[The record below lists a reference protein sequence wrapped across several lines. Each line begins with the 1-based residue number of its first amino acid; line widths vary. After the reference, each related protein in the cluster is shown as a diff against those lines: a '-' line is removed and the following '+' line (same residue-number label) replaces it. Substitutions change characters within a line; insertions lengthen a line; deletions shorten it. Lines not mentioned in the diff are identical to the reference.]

1 MVPQLRLPYNKRR
14 IHAEE
19 SGAMMRYLV
28 LIAGVMLALWGAP
41 LHAQSNALY
50 FVATGQRLDDTY
62 GFLSVW
68 RASEG
73 LLTLGQ
79 PISAPF
85 RDGELMVQ
93 YFERGRLELHPAY
106 NNAVLRGRVGAEY
119 AAALGRSFPLPTSAA
134 RASPARRFFAETG
147 YTLGPPFLAFWEAH
161 GAIDVFGLPI
171 SEPRWEYVG
180 GALRQ
185 VQYFE
190 RARLEVDPRPAD
202 PVNAVRISDLGR
214 DLARLRGIDLS
225 PVAAGNALPVD
236 ANGQPQAAPPAS
248 TPAAA
253 PTPASAAK
261 PPAPKP
267 AQPVIRST
275 GDKLIIVDLSDQWLY
290 ALDGD
295 RIIFDAPVS
304 TGRDGFNTPV
314 GSFSIYAKVRE
325 QTMRGC
331 AGGECWVVP
340 RVPHAMYIVGGVALH
355 GTYWHNQFGTGVRR
369 SHGCINLPL
378 KSAAWLYEWAPVGT
392 PVVVR
397 R

>member
-1 MVPQLRLPYNKRR
+1 
-14 IHAEE
+14 
-19 SGAMMRYLV
+19 MMRYTSWV
-28 LIAGVMLALWGAP
+28 LAVILALAVVP
-41 LHAQSNALY
+41 AQAQSSALY

-68 RASEG
+68 RSSEG
-73 LLTLGQ
+73 ALTLGQ
-79 PISAPF
+79 PISAPL
-85 RDGELMVQ
+85 REGDLTVQ

-119 AAALGRSFPLPTSAA
+119 IAALGKSFPPPSAA
-134 RASPARRFFAETG
+134 ARENPNRRFFAETG

-161 GAIDVFGLPI
+161 GATEVVGLPI
-171 SEPRWEYVG
+171 SEPHWEYVG

-190 RARLEVDPRPAD
+190 RARLEVNPRPAT
-202 PVNAVRISDLGR
+202 PEQAIQIGDLGR
-214 DLARLRGIDLS
+214 ALARLRGIDLR
-225 PVAAGNALPVD
+225 PVPAGNAIPVD
-236 ANGQPQAAPPAS
+236 ASGQPQAPAPAPPAPAPS
-248 TPAAA
+248 PTPAPTARPAAA
-253 PTPASAAK
+253 PPPQPAL
-261 PPAPKP
+261 
-267 AQPVIRST
+267 RS
-275 GDKLIIVDLSDQWLY
+275 GKLIVVDLSDQWLY
-290 ALDGD
+290 AVEGD

-314 GSFSIYAKVRE
+314 GTFFIYAKVRE

-369 SHGCINLPL
+369 SHGCVNLPL
-378 KSAAWLYEWAPVGT
+378 KAAAWLYEWAPVGT